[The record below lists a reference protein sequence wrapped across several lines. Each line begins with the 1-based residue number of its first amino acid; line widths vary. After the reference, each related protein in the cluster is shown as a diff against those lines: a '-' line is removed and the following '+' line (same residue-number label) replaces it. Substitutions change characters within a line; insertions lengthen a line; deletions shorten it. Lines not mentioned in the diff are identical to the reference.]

1 MKLASSLREHL
12 ANEYHPVGDYTDDE
26 RLTWCIEEYFSHKG
40 MEWTADDRAVI
51 EEYGADPDSH
61 LCFEDE
67 QLCRIDEVYSAVHE
81 LVDLLITRPEY
92 EKNESVKPIRFGEVY
107 ELADVIAEFLTKKGH
122 DVYFPTHVELG
133 DEAGTEFISDYFE
146 RRGSR

>member
-1 MKLASSLREHL
+1 MKLAKSLREHL

-51 EEYGADPDSH
+51 KEYGAYPDMY
-61 LCFEDE
+61 LRFDDD
-67 QLCRIDEVYSAVHE
+67 QIGRIDEVYAAVHE
-81 LVDLLITRPEY
+81 LVDALVTRPEY
-92 EKNESVKPIRFGEVY
+92 EKDTPVAPIRFSLVG
-107 ELADVIAEFLTKKGH
+107 ELADVIAEFISKKGY
-122 DVYFPTHVELG
+122 DVYFPTHVEVG

-146 RRGSR
+146 RRGNR